1 MENNKTENQMPDWM
15 RVLTGLGSAY
25 IKTCTAIYNIANAPE
40 VKSWLINILDFSEK
54 LINYTIHQKELM
66 KTMSVDGWFP
76 SAATFLTH
84 IEDDED
90 IDSYMERCIIGQLD
104 EIEEL
109 LYEHHP
115 ERKIILEEAFR
126 LFKEERYIAAIP
138 LFISQLD
145 GLSEDKNYSPFFST
159 DPKVD
164 FKKLK
169 HGDPRKIRAQSFP
182 KVLKH
187 ALENS
192 IEEIDPE
199 LLDFYSEVIVN
210 AASTFIADRTP
221 NVDLT
226 DSKKVLNRNG
236 IMHGHKDFVAYG
248 TRINTLKVISLLL
261 FVDHILGLID
271 KTKDEDVIE

>member
-1 MENNKTENQMPDWM
+1 MEDNKTKDQEPSWQQVMF
-15 RVLTGLGSAY
+15 GLGQLY
-25 IKTCTAIYNIANAPE
+25 IN
-40 VKSWLINILDFSEK
+40 V
-54 LINYTIHQKELM
+54 HQKIYDFINTPEIKDGIIKVLEFTQKLALYTQQKKDQM
-66 KTMSVDGWFP
+66 KNMSLEGWFP

-84 IEDDED
+84 IEDGED
-90 IDSYMERCIIGQLD
+90 FDSYMERCIVGQLD

-145 GLSEDKNYSPFFST
+145 GLSEDKNYSPFFSK

-164 FKKLK
+164 FKNLK

-261 FVDHILGLID
+261 FVDHILGLIE
-271 KTKDEDVIE
+271 KAKDEDVIE

>member
-1 MENNKTENQMPDWM
+1 MEDNKTKDQEPSWQQ
-15 RVLTGLGSAY
+15 VIFGLGQLY
-25 IKTCTAIYNIANAPE
+25 IN
-40 VKSWLINILDFSEK
+40 V
-54 LINYTIHQKELM
+54 HQKIYDFINTPEIKDGIIKVLEFTQKLALYTQQKKDQM
-66 KTMSVDGWFP
+66 KNMSLEGWFP

-90 IDSYMERCIIGQLD
+90 IDSYMERCIVGQLD

-226 DSKKVLNRNG
+226 DSKKILNSNG
-236 IMHGHKDFVAYG
+236 IMHGHKDFVGYG
-248 TRINTLKVISLLL
+248 TKINALKVISLLL
-261 FVDHILGLID
+261 FVDHMLSLIESNENISD
-271 KTKDEDVIE
+271 DE